1 MGDTAVRKMRDSWGN
16 YFQYSHE
23 EYALHWLQDALPQ
36 TGKSLLPFGLGR
48 SYGDSC
54 LNDGS
59 ALLHGRALNRF
70 IAFDAANGV
79 LCCEA
84 GVTLDEILQVCVPR
98 GWFLPATP
106 GTKFVTIGGA
116 IANDVHGKNHVSD
129 GTFGRFVRAFGLLRS
144 DGSRLRCAPDE
155 NAALYCAT
163 IGGLGLTG
171 FVHWAEIQLIK
182 IQNAFVT
189 DDSFQCQ
196 NLDHCLQL
204 FEQSRSAYRYRV
216 AWIDCLAQGN
226 SLGRGI
232 FSRANHCENPMLPAQ
247 HQPRKKLAVPLT
259 FPPHVLNRYTVSA
272 FNAVYFR
279 KLRGAK
285 KSARLDYD
293 TFFYPLDNI
302 HHWNRIYGP
311 RGFLQYQCVVT
322 KDVRLALHALL
333 ERISRSGQASFLSV
347 LKEFGELASPG
358 LLSFPRKGYTLALDF
373 PNLGQST
380 LDLMNDLDAIV
391 REAEGAIYPAKD
403 ARMSPAMFLGGY
415 AGIESFSQHI
425 DPKFSSSFWRRV
437 QA

>member
-1 MGDTAVRKMRDSWGN
+1 MGATETRDSWGK
-16 YFQYSHE
+16 YFHFSHE
-23 EYALHWLQDALPQ
+23 EHAVYWLQDALPSSE
-36 TGKSLLPFGLGR
+36 KSLLPFGLGR

-54 LNDGS
+54 LNGDG
-59 ALLHGRALNRF
+59 ALVHSRGLNRL
-70 IAFDAANGV
+70 IAFDADTGV
-79 LCCEA
+79 LRCEA
-84 GVTLDEILQVCVPR
+84 GVSLADILQVCVPR
-98 GWFLPATP
+98 GWFLPTTP
-106 GTKFVTIGGA
+106 GTKFVTVGGA
-116 IANDVHGKNHVSD
+116 IANDVHGKNHYRD

-155 NAALYCAT
+155 NTALYCAT

-171 FVHWAEIQLIK
+171 FIHWAEIQLIK
-182 IQNAFVT
+182 IRNAFVT

-204 FEQSRSAYRYRV
+204 FEQSRTTHQYRV

-232 FSRANHCENPMLPAQ
+232 FSRANHCDNPMLPAM
-247 HQPRKKLAVPLT
+247 HQPRNKLAVPLT

-272 FNAVYFR
+272 FNAMYFR
-279 KLRGAK
+279 KLRAPK

-322 KDVRLALHALL
+322 KDARMALHALL
-333 ERISRSGQASFLSV
+333 DRISRSGQASFLSV

-403 ARMSPAMFLGGY
+403 ARMSPAMFQAGY
-415 AGIESFSQHI
+415 AAIESFSQHV
-425 DPKFSSSFWRRV
+425 DPAFSSSFWRRV
-437 QA
+437 QP